1 MSESES
7 EDEAD
12 RDREGEGDGDGDGD
26 GDGEEPSP
34 LPPPRDRAPGKRV
47 CPPAQRLSEAPP
59 AATAAKA
66 AAKGPKAPAR
76 EGSKGVKITRPPA
89 ASGKK
94 PAATAKK
101 PKAEKLPPV
110 PREPPGWETTEEGKL
125 VGIFGATAETL
136 EKAQDR
142 YETDRKDLVGR
153 RVIATDED
161 GDWTAVLV
169 QFMPQETKDS
179 RRDRDPEFYN
189 KAWYKLHYYES
200 SYEEIIGLPDDTV
213 TVDDRQPGVR
223 EALCKCPICT
233 QDGRQLDGAPLPLQ
247 TSIARPRKAKKGKG
261 SARKRQRR

>member
-1 MSESES
+1 M
-7 EDEAD
+7 
-12 RDREGEGDGDGDGD
+12 
-26 GDGEEPSP
+26 
-34 LPPPRDRAPGKRV
+34 
-47 CPPAQRLSEAPP
+47 
-59 AATAAKA
+59 
-66 AAKGPKAPAR
+66 
-76 EGSKGVKITRPPA
+76 
-89 ASGKK
+89 K
-94 PAATAKK
+94 PAATTKK
-101 PKAEKLPPV
+101 PKAEKLPPM

-200 SYEEIIGLPDDTV
+200 CSAAV
-213 TVDDRQPGVR
+213 TGAGVGVR
-223 EALCKCPICT
+223 AVRGC
-233 QDGRQLDGAPLPLQ
+233 
-247 TSIARPRKAKKGKG
+247 ARTCEWDVCNYDMCVSSPGCWSPCVFAFSLLRED
-261 SARKRQRR
+261 SE